1 MKYYFLIAFIGLGI
15 TSCKPKFEEPEMS
28 AGEINPT
35 RFVMVG
41 GAHTAGYMDDALYFD
56 GQENSLAN
64 LIAGQLEKVGGGSFY
79 QPLVSANSVGVNLNG
94 LSKLKLGYKT
104 DCENVASL
112 SPLRV
117 AATGDLSIWSDNL
130 YNANSHFGNYGVP
143 GLKVSDAFT
152 ANYAAQNNYFNRM
165 KSAVSASV
173 MEDAMAQNP
182 TFFSLFLGLD
192 DVMAYAKA
200 GGKGQTLPTV
210 LEFQSDYTAV
220 VEGLISSGAKGVL
233 ATIPDVTKMPYFNT
247 IPYNG
252 LALTEADAG
261 NLDLLNNVYNP
272 LGYFFDYGN
281 NPFMMVDST
290 ANDFAVRQLLPGE
303 YLLLSLPLDSVKCH
317 QVGVL
322 YPFRDE
328 FVLSLQEVN
337 LLRSRITAYNQVITN
352 LSNQFGLALVRTDE
366 FIGSLSDGFVYNGV
380 SMSAKFVSGGAY
392 SLDGIHLNARGN
404 AVLANQFIKA
414 INSKYK
420 ARIPAVNATATS
432 AILFP

>member
-1 MKYYFLIAFIGLGI
+1 MKYFILIVAIGFGVV
-15 TSCKPKFEEPEMS
+15 SCKPKFEEPAMS
-28 AGEINPT
+28 AGEIDPA
-35 RFVMVG
+35 RFIMIG
-41 GAHTAGYMDDALYFD
+41 GAHTSGYADDALYAE

-79 QPLVSANSVGVNLNG
+79 QPLISSNSVGVNLNG
-94 LSKLKLGYKT
+94 LSKLILGYKT
-104 DCENVASL
+104 DCENVTSL
-112 SPLRV
+112 SPVRL
-117 AATGDLSIWSDNL
+117 AAGGDLSIWSDNL
-130 YNANSHFGNYGVP
+130 YNANFHFGNYGVP

-210 LEFQSDYTAV
+210 AEFQADYTAV
-220 VEGLISSGAKGVL
+220 VEALISSGAKGVL
-233 ATIPDVTKMPYFNT
+233 ATIPDVTKMPYFTT

-252 LALTEADAG
+252 LSLTEADES
-261 NLDLLNNVYNP
+261 NLQLLNNVYNP

-290 ANDFAVRQLLPGE
+290 ANDFSVRQLLPGE
-303 YLLLSLPLDSVKCH
+303 YLLLSLPLDSVKCN

-328 FVLSLQEVN
+328 FVLTLQEVN
-337 LLRSRITAYNQVITN
+337 LLRSRIASYNQVIVN

-366 FIGSLSDGFVYNGV
+366 FIGSLSDGFVSNGV
-380 SMSAKFVSGGAY
+380 SMSSKFVSGGAY

-404 AVLANQFIKA
+404 AVLANEFIKA

-420 ARIPAVNATATS
+420 ARIPAVNATAAS
-432 AILFP
+432 ANFFP

>member
-104 DCENVASL
+104 DCENVVSL

-200 GGKGQTLPTV
+200 GGKGQTLPTA
-210 LEFQSDYTAV
+210 LEFQTDYTAV
-220 VEGLISSGAKGVL
+220 VEELISSGAKGVL
-233 ATIPDVTKMPYFNT
+233 ATIPDVTEMPYFNT
-247 IPYNG
+247 IPWNG
-252 LALTEADAG
+252 LTLDAA
-261 NLDLLNNVYNP
+261 NTALLNSNFNP
-272 LGYFFDYGN
+272 LFYYSEGS
-281 NPFMMVDST
+281 NPFLIVDST
-290 ANDFAVRQLLPGE
+290 ANEFFQRQVQPNELM
-303 YLLLSLPLDSVKCH
+303 LLSLPLDSVKCNLM
-317 QVGVL
+317 GVFV
-322 YPFRDE
+322 PIRDE
-328 FVLSLQEVN
+328 FVLDQSEIQ
-337 LLRSRITAYNQVITN
+337 LLRTRLAQYNNAII
-352 LSNQFGLALVRTDE
+352 SIANQYNLALVRVDE
-366 FIGSLSDGFVYNGV
+366 FCSNLKTGFTYNGV

-392 SLDGIHLNARGN
+392 SIDGIHFNAKGN
-404 AVLANQFIKA
+404 ALLANEFIKS
-414 INSKYK
+414 INLNYK
-420 ARIPAVNATATS
+420 SRIPQLNSNAFNAT
-432 AILFP
+432 LFP